1 MRVITLVENLVYK
14 RGLKAEHGL
23 SFYLED
29 DTCKLLFDTGQGGL
43 FLENAVKLGVE
54 ISEVDALVIS
64 HAHYD
69 HAGGIA
75 EFLNVNAKARI
86 FLKREA
92 LIPKYNGN
100 RYIGFD
106 AGLLPM
112 DRVHFVDDVY
122 DLGNEIHIVADIP
135 LKYPLDTQFG
145 NFRKGSPG
153 SQNPDFFDD
162 ELFISY
168 TAHDELSVISSCSH
182 RGITNI
188 VGQAINLYDK
198 PLNYVI
204 GGFHI
209 KDSSSA
215 RIENIVNYFR
225 HTTPKHIAICHCTGV
240 DQYARLKNMLD
251 IDMFYNSTGTEL
263 IL

>member
-1 MRVITLVENLVYK
+1 MRVITLVENLAYK

-23 SFYLED
+23 SFYLES
-29 DTCKLLFDTGQGGL
+29 DTSKVLFDTGQDGV
-43 FLENAVKLGVE
+43 FLENSVKLGVE
-54 ISEVDALVIS
+54 ISQVDALVIS

-75 EFLNVNAKARI
+75 EFLNVNAQARI
-86 FLKREA
+86 FLKRES
-92 LIPKYNGN
+92 LIPKYNVT

-112 DRVHFVDDVY
+112 DRVHFVDDAY
-122 DLGNEIHIVADIP
+122 DLEKDIHIVADIP

-153 SQNPDFFDD
+153 SQSPDFFDD
-162 ELFISY
+162 ELFIAY

-188 VGQAINLYDK
+188 VEQAINLYDK
-198 PLNYVI
+198 PLNYVV

-215 RIENIVNYFR
+215 KIENIVNYFR
-225 HTTPKHIAICHCTGV
+225 VMTPNHIGVCHCTGI

-251 IDMFYNSTGTEL
+251 IDLFYNCTGTEL